1 MRGKAETVARG
12 LGGSDAPTRRRR
24 ARPHPRRGAQQDE
37 RKARI
42 SRSEMQ
48 PSACLEIEL
57 QADRARDGRGNGRA
71 QRLLERPKRLH
82 LILGLDQDQA
92 GGVET
97 KLVEP
102 VTVRMAISRKPP
114 RRDDE
119 EHRPFR
125 GHAPEKRRGKT
136 EGRRQIALAFGDDLM
151 QRPAREP
158 ASRQMGVEHRKA
170 EREGAFSGRG
180 IFELRQKPA
189 QAVHDFGAA
198 SLRRERQGKRWLH
211 DATSPSKSS
220 KSSAMTGSPRFA
232 CTGQA

>member
-12 LGGSDAPTRRRR
+12 LGGSDAPARRRR
-24 ARPHPRRGAQQDE
+24 ARPHPRCGAQQDE

-57 QADRARDGRGNGRA
+57 LADRARDGRGNGRA
-71 QRLLERPKRLH
+71 QRFLERPKGLH

-92 GGVET
+92 GKVEAEF
-97 KLVEP
+97 VEP
-102 VTVRMAISRKPP
+102 VTVRMAISRKPS

-125 GHAPEKRRGKT
+125 WHASEKRRGKT
-136 EGRRQIALAFGDDLM
+136 EGRRQIAFAFGDDLM

-158 ASRQMGVEHRKA
+158 ASRQMRIERGKA
-170 EREGAFSGRG
+170 EREGAFSRRG

-189 QAVHDFGAA
+189 QAVHDLGAA
-198 SLRRERQGKRWLH
+198 SLRRERQGRSWLH
-211 DATSPSKSS
+211 DATSPSNPPKAAS
-220 KSSAMTGSPRFA
+220 
-232 CTGQA
+232 